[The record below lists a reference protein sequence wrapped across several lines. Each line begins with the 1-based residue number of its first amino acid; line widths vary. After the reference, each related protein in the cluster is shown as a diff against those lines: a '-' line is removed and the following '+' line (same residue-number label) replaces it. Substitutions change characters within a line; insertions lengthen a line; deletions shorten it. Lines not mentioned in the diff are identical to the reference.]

1 MFVIVSS
8 KPTFLKLLGNKLLLI
23 NEREIR
29 ESQQKCYYTEFGT
42 QSKEVIAYCIL
53 VPCPAG
59 RPIRQIQT

>member
-8 KPTFLKLLGNKLLLI
+8 KPTFLKFLGNKLLLI

-42 QSKEVIAYCIL
+42 QSKEVFAYYIL
-53 VPCPAG
+53 APCLAG